1 MSAFSHCIH
10 CGRRLRD
17 AIFCPEC
24 GMSTCSWTC
33 QAQHAAGHES
43 NTEPLRNT
51 WNGLASLA
59 AGGAKEAGGT
69 LGGSREA

>member
-24 GMSTCSWTC
+24 GMSTCSWAC
-33 QAQHAAGHES
+33 QAQHAASHER
-43 NTEPLRNT
+43 E
-51 WNGLASLA
+51 A
-59 AGGAKEAGGT
+59 AAAQPAWDS
-69 LGGSREA
+69 LGGLMAEREESVRTLSRSRAAS